1 MITHNGIQY
10 SNSSTKKLSTMKL
23 SDGDMIKVERNI
35 LATSTPRGI
44 NYLHEIP
51 GNIKPD
57 ELVNVVIANPRLLM
71 QFQNADPEMH
81 SALAKL
87 EITDSSSITVSSS
100 VQAEC
105 VAAVRMLMMTRYIN
119 IFTV

>member
-1 MITHNGIQY
+1 
-10 SNSSTKKLSTMKL
+10 MKL

-87 EITDSSSITVSSS
+87 EITDSSSTVTSS

-119 IFTV
+119 ICTV